1 MSRPVRVR
9 IAPSP
14 TGYLHLGT
22 VRTALFNYL
31 FAKQHDGQFVV
42 RIEDTDRGRS
52 LPIYE
57 QDILEGLKDSGL
69 LWDEGP
75 DTGGEHGP
83 YRQSERGEIYERY
96 VGKLLDEKKAYWCF
110 CSKEDLDAERKAMLA
125 QGLFPK
131 YSGRCRSI
139 SREEAEKRRS
149 AGEKAVLRLYVSE
162 GRTVSFSDLIR
173 GEVRVESSSIGDF
186 VIAKSERELLYNL
199 AVVIDD
205 HEMEISH
212 VIRGEDHISN
222 TPRQIL
228 IHEALGIEPP
238 LYAHLPLI
246 LSPDKSKLSKR
257 ALETSFREYLSQG
270 YLPQALINFLV
281 LLGWHP
287 DDDQEIFSLDE
298 MIQKFSLKRVSKS
311 GAVFSL
317 DKLEWFNAYYIKH
330 LPFEELLTL
339 LWNFIPPAWKEQK
352 ERVAKILA
360 IERTR
365 LKTLSEFEH
374 LASFFFVP
382 EEYDVELLIWQKM
395 DLGEVKEKLTATL
408 HLLKDVSVFDVA
420 TLEATL
426 MPYAEEQGRGE
437 VLWPLRVALSGR
449 KKSPSPFEIMSVL
462 GKEETMKRITR
473 ACEKIDAYETT
484 T

>member
-31 FAKQHDGQFVV
+31 FAKKNNGAFVV

-52 LPIYE
+52 LPVYE
-57 QDILEGLKDSGL
+57 QDILEGLKDVDL
-69 LWDEGP
+69 VWDEGP
-75 DTGGEHGP
+75 DIGGPFGP
-83 YRQSERGEIYERY
+83 YRQSERGEIYKKY
-96 VGKLLDEKKAYWCF
+96 VEELLEKKKAYWCF
-110 CSKEDLDAERKAMLA
+110 CSKDDLDAERKAMLA

-139 SREEAEKRRS
+139 PREEAEKRRKE
-149 AGEKAVLRLYVSE
+149 GERAVLRLYVSD
-162 GRTVSFSDLIR
+162 GRTISFSDLIR
-173 GEVRVESSSIGDF
+173 GEVSVKSGSIGDF
-186 VIAKSERELLYNL
+186 VIAKSEDELLYNL

-238 LYAHLPLI
+238 VYAHLPLI

-270 YLPQALINFLV
+270 YLPQALMNFLV

-287 DDDQEIFSLDE
+287 DDEKEVFSIEEMVDE
-298 MIQKFSLKRVSKS
+298 FSIKRVSKS

-317 DKLEWFNAYYIKH
+317 DKLEWFNAHYIKH
-330 LPFEELLTL
+330 LPFDELLNL
-339 LWNFIPPAWKEQK
+339 IWKFVPPAWKQE
-352 ERVAKILA
+352 EDRVKRILA

-365 LKTLSEFEH
+365 IKKLSEFEK
-374 LASFFFVP
+374 LASFFFVA
-382 EEYDVELLIWQKM
+382 EEYDAELLIWQKM
-395 DLGEVKEKLTATL
+395 NMEEVKKNL
-408 HLLKDVSVFDVA
+408 VSVRDI
-420 TLEATL
+420 LEKASSFELEDLESLL
-426 MPYAEEQGRGE
+426 MPYAEKEGRGE
-437 VLWPLRVALSGR
+437 ILWPLRAALSGR

-462 GKEETMKRITR
+462 GKEETIKRINR
-473 ACEKIDAYETT
+473 ACEKIDAYTQT
-484 T
+484 

>member
-1 MSRPVRVR
+1 MNRPVRVR

-57 QDILEGLKDSGL
+57 QDILEGLKDINL
-69 LWDEGP
+69 AWDEGP
-75 DTGGEHGP
+75 DIGGPHGP

-96 VGKLLDEKKAYWCF
+96 TKKLLDEKKAYWCF

-131 YSGRCRSI
+131 YSGRCRSLP
-139 SREEAEKRRS
+139 REDAEKKRA
-149 AGEKAVLRLYVSE
+149 AGEKAVLRLYVSD

-173 GEVRVESSSIGDF
+173 GEVSVKSGSIGDF
-186 VIAKSERELLYNL
+186 VIAKSEKELLYNL

-205 HEMEISH
+205 YEMEISH

-238 LYAHLPLI
+238 VYAHLPLI

-270 YLPQALINFLV
+270 YLPQALVNFLV

-287 DDDQEIFSLDE
+287 DDEQEIFSLDE
-298 MIQKFSLKRVSKS
+298 MIQEFSLKRVSKS

-317 DKLEWFNAYYIKH
+317 DKLEWFNAHYIKH
-330 LPFEELLTL
+330 LPFKELLEV
-339 LWNFIPPAWKEQK
+339 LWDFIPPVWKEQK
-352 ERVAKILA
+352 ERVEKILA

-365 LKTLSEFEH
+365 LKTLSEFEK

-382 EEYDVELLIWQKM
+382 EEYDTELLVWQKM
-395 DLGEVKEKLTATL
+395 NLEEVKEKLTAVL
-408 HLLKDVSVFDVA
+408 GLLANVSVFDIE
-420 TLEATL
+420 TLEAAL
-426 MPYAEEQGRGE
+426 MPYAQEQGRGE

-462 GKEETMKRITR
+462 GKEETIKRITR
-473 ACEKIDAYETT
+473 ACEKIDAYETAT
-484 T
+484 

>member
-31 FAKQHDGQFVV
+31 FAKKNNGAFVV

-52 LPIYE
+52 LPVYE
-57 QDILEGLKDSGL
+57 QDILEGLKDVDL
-69 LWDEGP
+69 VWDEGP
-75 DTGGEHGP
+75 DIGGPFGP
-83 YRQSERGEIYERY
+83 YRQSERGEIYKKY
-96 VGKLLDEKKAYWCF
+96 VEELLEKKKAYWCF
-110 CSKEDLDAERKAMLA
+110 CSKDDLDAERKAMLA

-139 SREEAEKRRS
+139 PREEAEKRRKE
-149 AGEKAVLRLYVSE
+149 GERAVLRLYVSD
-162 GRTVSFSDLIR
+162 GRTISFSDLIR
-173 GEVRVESSSIGDF
+173 GEVSVKSGSIGDF
-186 VIAKSERELLYNL
+186 VIAKSEDELLYNL

-238 LYAHLPLI
+238 VYAHLPLI

-270 YLPQALINFLV
+270 YLPQALMNFLV

-287 DDDQEIFSLDE
+287 DDEKEVFSIEEMVDE
-298 MIQKFSLKRVSKS
+298 FSIKRVSKS

-317 DKLEWFNAYYIKH
+317 DKLEWFNAHYIKH
-330 LPFEELLTL
+330 LPFDELLNL
-339 LWNFIPPAWKEQK
+339 IWKFVPPAWKQE
-352 ERVAKILA
+352 EDRVKRILA

-365 LKTLSEFEH
+365 IKKLSEFEK
-374 LASFFFVP
+374 LASFFFVA
-382 EEYDVELLIWQKM
+382 EEYSTELLIWQKM
-395 DLGEVKEKLTATL
+395 NMEEVKKNL
-408 HLLKDVSVFDVA
+408 VSVRDI
-420 TLEATL
+420 LEKASSFELEDLESLL
-426 MPYAEEQGRGE
+426 MPYAEKEGRGE
-437 VLWPLRVALSGR
+437 ILWPLRAALSGR

-462 GKEETMKRITR
+462 GKEETIKRINR
-473 ACEKIDAYETT
+473 ACEKIDAYTQT
-484 T
+484 